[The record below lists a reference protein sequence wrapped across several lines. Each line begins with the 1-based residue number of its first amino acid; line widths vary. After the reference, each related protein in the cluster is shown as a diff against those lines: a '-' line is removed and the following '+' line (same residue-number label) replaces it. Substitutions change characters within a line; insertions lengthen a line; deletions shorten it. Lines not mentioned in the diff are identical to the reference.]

1 MVKDQGRAACFQTD
15 LYEQSRLF
23 NQLRTGTLSNDN
35 HAFLHGQPTAVCGS
49 AVGGAPTCGN
59 EVCMHKAWA
68 QMTPEQILA
77 TECEACALDRAS
89 RRLVAAS
96 TTDPRYSAAFQNAI
110 AIFGTNDV
118 KYHVNKLRA
127 MQWAHQTQERVHFAI
142 ARDMASAAVLREKGD
157 LKEEKLVWLQRHDK
171 ECNGL
176 YGVLPLAI
184 GMPVRATDHLD
195 RQKGILK
202 GCQGTIVGWTSTPA
216 TDSGSA
222 SIWNT
227 LPSLLYVRFKTSTAW
242 RIDGLAEDNVYPVAP
257 MRRCW
262 YLDRQRRK
270 PELRVTR
277 TQFPLAP
284 GFAITA
290 HVAQGQTIR
299 EGVIAD
305 LCLAENGNAFTAYVA
320 ITRVQGRETII
331 IFRPFAPGPYQKG
344 VPLGREL
351 LLQHWRGDM
360 IDWKALLAKYAEER
374 RCAACD
380 ERKQKAGF
388 TVGQWRRAE
397 EERICRECSH
407 RRAAAG
413 TPWQCNVCKLWQP
426 EKAFSERHQHNRC
439 SFYRVCRTCET
450 RKPCDLCGQKRLE
463 KDFSAAAWKARHASR
478 RICKQCTSKA
488 RDHWTCT
495 NCGVPK
501 HKTEFHIFTQ
511 SNKEQNGRQ
520 TCDRC
525 VQLVVACTA
534 AAKANARLARTRRKC
549 QEQRKNK
556 VLAEV
561 QAQIARIVA
570 ARKQGRHTVETKM
583 CSEQTDRSSAPHSKV
598 SASKMQGKAQ
608 QPTADK
614 AESGDVD
621 NREAEQAEQRAKQ
634 RKDRRDKAREK
645 QTEMQATGKEDAK
658 ANDKATVVA
667 QEGRAQQKRKLCEYI
682 CPHCNETVTSTVRA
696 GQV

>member
-1 MVKDQGRAACFQTD
+1 
-15 LYEQSRLF
+15 
-23 NQLRTGTLSNDN
+23 
-35 HAFLHGQPTAVCGS
+35 
-49 AVGGAPTCGN
+49 
-59 EVCMHKAWA
+59 
-68 QMTPEQILA
+68 
-77 TECEACALDRAS
+77 
-89 RRLVAAS
+89 
-96 TTDPRYSAAFQNAI
+96 
-110 AIFGTNDV
+110 
-118 KYHVNKLRA
+118 
-127 MQWAHQTQERVHFAI
+127 
-142 ARDMASAAVLREKGD
+142 
-157 LKEEKLVWLQRHDK
+157 
-171 ECNGL
+171 
-176 YGVLPLAI
+176 
-184 GMPVRATDHLD
+184 
-195 RQKGILK
+195 
-202 GCQGTIVGWTSTPA
+202 
-216 TDSGSA
+216 
-222 SIWNT
+222 
-227 LPSLLYVRFKTSTAW
+227 
-242 RIDGLAEDNVYPVAP
+242 
-257 MRRCW
+257 
-262 YLDRQRRK
+262 
-270 PELRVTR
+270 
-277 TQFPLAP
+277 
-284 GFAITA
+284 
-290 HVAQGQTIR
+290 
-299 EGVIAD
+299 
-305 LCLAENGNAFTAYVA
+305 
-320 ITRVQGRETII
+320 
-331 IFRPFAPGPYQKG
+331 
-344 VPLGREL
+344 
-351 LLQHWRGDM
+351 M

-614 AESGDVD
+614 ETCMERLEKRWEKQILSLLQKDCRTVWGRAPQSRDAKPDPRKIVEKEWQKETRSRVQRDCRSVRVWGQAPQSRNAGMHEESGAIL
-621 NREAEQAEQRAKQ
+621 RKGAAEPPSKGLQERQERFRAGAQ
-634 RKDRRDKAREK
+634 SR
-645 QTEMQATGKEDAK
+645 DAK
-658 ANDKATVVA
+658 RHPRNAL
-667 QEGRAQQKRKLCEYI
+667 R
-682 CPHCNETVTSTVRA
+682 
-696 GQV
+696 

>member
-1 MVKDQGRAACFQTD
+1 M
-15 LYEQSRLF
+15 
-23 NQLRTGTLSNDN
+23 
-35 HAFLHGQPTAVCGS
+35 
-49 AVGGAPTCGN
+49 
-59 EVCMHKAWA
+59 
-68 QMTPEQILA
+68 
-77 TECEACALDRAS
+77 
-89 RRLVAAS
+89 AAS
-96 TTDPRYSAAFQNAI
+96 TTDPLYSAAFQHAV
-110 AIFGTNDV
+110 AIFSTNDV

-127 MQWAHQTQERVHFAI
+127 RQWAQQKQERVHFAI

-195 RQKGILK
+195 RHRGILK
-202 GCQGTIVGWTSTPA
+202 GCQGTIAGWTSTPA
-216 TDSGSA
+216 TESGSA
-222 SIWNT
+222 SMWNT
-227 LPSLLYVRFKTSTAW
+227 LPSIMYVRFKTSTTW

-277 TQFPLAP
+277 AQFPLAP

-305 LCLAENGNAFTAYVA
+305 LCLADNGNAFTAYVA

-331 IFRPFAPGPYQKG
+331 IFRPFAAGPYQRG

-374 RCAACD
+374 RCVACD

-426 EKAFSERHQHNRC
+426 EKAFSEKHQHNGC
-439 SFYRVCRTCET
+439 SFYPVCRTCET
-450 RKPCDLCGQKRLE
+450 RKPCHLCGQKRLE
-463 KDFSAAAWKARHASR
+463 KDFSAAAWKVRHAAR
-478 RICKQCTSKA
+478 RICKQCTS
-488 RDHWTCT
+488 RTRHHWTCT
-495 NCGVPK
+495 NCGVQK
-501 HKTEFHIFTQ
+501 NKTEFHIFTQ
-511 SNKEQNGRQ
+511 KNKDQNGRQ

-525 VQLVVACTA
+525 VQLVVACSA
-534 AAKANARLARTRRKC
+534 AAKANARLARTRTKC
-549 QEQRKNK
+549 QEQRKDK

-561 QAQIARIVA
+561 QAEIARVVA
-570 ARKQGRHTVETKM
+570 ARKQEGQSVESKI
-583 CSEQTDRSSAPHSKV
+583 CSEQTDRRAAPNPKV
-598 SASKMQGKAQ
+598 SSGKTQGKA
-608 QPTADK
+608 K
-614 AESGDVD
+614 ESPSYYKYQCPVCDG
-621 NREAEQAEQRAKQ
+621 
-634 RKDRRDKAREK
+634 
-645 QTEMQATGKEDAK
+645 TITSTIATGCINHRNVCGHQFRVHNGAIPDGVWHSYRCPFCDGTIKSKIANGCINHRSVCGHQFRVQNGAISSRKHQHRCPACGTVVQSAK
-658 ANDKATVVA
+658 ATGRIQSSHKNASGKPCEQKEWVV
-667 QEGRAQQKRKLCEYI
+667 R
-682 CPHCNETVTSTVRA
+682 
-696 GQV
+696 